1 MAGDIFSRFSAPAAA
16 HDDDG
21 SGSEFRRTGG
31 LAQVAESEVLD
42 AIDRAPALPHIVGQ
56 VLARVGD
63 AHAST
68 SELERLIEQD
78 MVLAGKVLKLV
89 NSAFYRRKQ
98 PVGSIKEAVSILGF
112 ASLRSLVLAASTSN
126 ILLVD
131 LDPYG
136 MTRGGLWRNS
146 IATAAVARTAGIK
159 GASGP
164 ELAEEFFAGG
174 LLRDVG
180 LLILSP
186 FLARS
191 GVRLKKVTDP
201 DILLAERKAVGFDHG
216 WVGDRLAEKW
226 QLPATLRACISRH
239 HRDPASDEPSAAR
252 HLAVIRLAER
262 LVYAAGVGMH
272 PDHPFET
279 QIDARTVK
287 AAGLDAIRFAALCAE
302 VPALIKDTD
311 PPT

>member
-1 MAGDIFSRFSAPAAA
+1 MAGDIFSRFSAPTAK
-16 HDDDG
+16 DDDD

-31 LAQVAESEVLD
+31 LAQLAESEVLD

-68 SELERLIEQD
+68 GELERLIEQD

-98 PVGSIKEAVSILGF
+98 AVGSIKEAVSILGF

-131 LDPYG
+131 LDPYS

-146 IATAAVARTAGIK
+146 IATAAVARAAGIK

-164 ELAEEFFAGG
+164 ELAEEFFAAG

-191 GVRLKKVTDP
+191 GVRLKKIADP

-226 QLPATLRACISRH
+226 QLPATLRACIGRH
-239 HRDPASDEPSAAR
+239 HRDAASDEPGTTR

-262 LVYAAGVGMH
+262 LVYAAGVGML

-287 AAGLDAIRFAALCAE
+287 AAGLDAPHFAALCAE
-302 VPALIKDTD
+302 VPALVKDTD